1 MRRGCSLVTVCAFL
15 ALCSII
21 KTSYEISFVSGAR
34 ASSQLQ
40 ATAASEDFRRQ
51 PAVTMHFFGTTTA
64 APTEAPEPEF
74 FDDIMRGTVVT
85 AFLIP
90 LGFIYFSWKAA
101 HPDIPA

>member
-1 MRRGCSLVTVCAFL
+1 
-15 ALCSII
+15 
-21 KTSYEISFVSGAR
+21 
-34 ASSQLQ
+34 
-40 ATAASEDFRRQ
+40 
-51 PAVTMHFFGTTTA
+51 MHFFGTTTA